1 MIRWIPLGE
10 WKNIFL
16 GESELIFGQRQN
28 LLWPPEP
35 HWKNSVTKLTL
46 GHNLPK
52 LLLAKDQRWEAHS
65 GHKQFYMQSIL
76 TSCPIYSSSVLIC
89 ECGSKY
95 GEYVGIA
102 TSNYFLFVCFK
113 DGMGTGTCPGPPFAW
128 RKSPYL
134 QKVPRVESSLCTI
147 KAVV

>member
-1 MIRWIPLGE
+1 M
-10 WKNIFL
+10 
-16 GESELIFGQRQN
+16 LIFGQRDN
-28 LLWPPEP
+28 LLWPPYTP
-35 HWKNSVTKLTL
+35 WKNFITKLTL

-102 TSNYFLFVCFK
+102 TSKCLFVCLFQGW
-113 DGMGTGTCPGPPFAW
+113 DGYRGLPGSPLCLTNVSVFAEIPKVVNSL
-128 RKSPYL
+128 RTL
-134 QKVPRVESSLCTI
+134 QWFRNPDKKVFVFCELT
-147 KAVV
+147 